1 MNFHKSIG
9 GVMVAAGQLEGVEK
23 VTGKDG
29 VARPSTIEKSD
40 DEAIPLPTVGSGIA
54 SSFEEQPAVGTNE
67 EAIDTPEPEPVNAVA
82 EFTARLSRLCYALDA
97 AKGENTR

>member
-9 GVMVAAGQLEGVEK
+9 VAMVAAGQLEGVETVK
-23 VTGKDG
+23 ARDG
-29 VARPSTIEKSD
+29 SSTPTKHKSRL
-40 DEAIPLPTVGSGIA
+40 ESIPTVGTLSD
-54 SSFEEQPAVGTNE
+54 E
-67 EAIDTPEPEPVNAVA
+67 EASDEAAKPEPVAPEPEPVNAVA

>member
-9 GVMVAAGQLEGVEK
+9 GVMVAAGQLEGVET

-29 VARPSTIEKSD
+29 AVSPSRIKHEND
-40 DEAIPLPTVGSGIA
+40 DAESSPTVGEDSD
-54 SSFEEQPAVGTNE
+54 E
-67 EAIDTPEPEPVNAVA
+67 EANDEATKPEPVAPEPEPVNAVA